1 MSFFKE
7 VQSALNDVQ
16 LVIVKTLQEK
26 LEYANYRG
34 EGLDNSGRF
43 QTYFQ
48 VKENMVA
55 VLGYS
60 RELFLPE
67 TVFDQRSFRTI
78 ITIYFID
85 DQECHRRT
93 VMKSY

>member
-1 MSFFKE
+1 M
-7 VQSALNDVQ
+7 NDVQ
-16 LVIVKTLQEK
+16 IELVKTLQNK
-26 LEYANYRG
+26 LEYVNYRG
-34 EGLDNSGRF
+34 EGVNEKGQL

-48 VKENMVA
+48 MKHDLVA
-55 VLGYS
+55 VVGYS

-67 TVFDQRSFRTI
+67 EQLDRRNFRTI

-85 DQECHRRT
+85 DDECHRRT